1 MLLLDE
7 PTNHLDITA
16 IEWLESWLKAYS
28 GSLLVVTHDRQFLAQ
43 VAHRI
48 VEIDRGQLHHY
59 DGDYATYLDRRETIR
74 LAEQKDNHLFDKEL
88 EEEEAWI
95 RQGIKARRTRNE
107 GRVRR
112 LKALREEYRQRR
124 EQLGQVKNLALDVS
138 YSGKMVVT
146 AEKVNY
152 QINERPLIRDFSL
165 LLSRGDKVGII
176 GPNGSGKTTLI
187 RLLLGEL
194 TANSGSI
201 HQGSGVQVAY
211 FEQLRHQLDD
221 QKSVMYTVAD
231 GADFV
236 TINGQSRHVASY
248 LRDFLFYPEQFNQP
262 VRSLS
267 GGERNRLLLAK
278 LLARPANLLVMD
290 EPTND
295 LDIETLELL
304 ETLLV
309 EYPGTLLL
317 ISHDR
322 TFINHIVSSVLVY
335 EGEGHFNEFVGGYD
349 DYLRFKKQASQEAL
363 KTKKTSP
370 ITRSLISTVAVLND
384 SERRELKLLPQNIEQ
399 LEHQIAILHSK
410 MAEPGFYQRTAEEVK
425 QLTEEL
431 AQYDMQLRSL
441 YSRWEALEEK
451 RRF

>member
-1 MLLLDE
+1 
-7 PTNHLDITA
+7 
-16 IEWLESWLKAYS
+16 
-28 GSLLVVTHDRQFLAQ
+28 
-43 VAHRI
+43 
-48 VEIDRGQLHHY
+48 
-59 DGDYATYLDRRETIR
+59 
-74 LAEQKDNHLFDKEL
+74 
-88 EEEEAWI
+88 
-95 RQGIKARRTRNE
+95 
-107 GRVRR
+107 
-112 LKALREEYRQRR
+112 
-124 EQLGQVKNLALDVS
+124 
-138 YSGKMVVT
+138 MVVT